1 MAGWKM
7 NKNQALIVVDVQNDF
22 LETGSLPVPGGSK
35 VIPVINKVMPLF
47 QTVVLTQDWHP
58 AEHKSFAS
66 NHEGKKPY
74 DVTTMPYGQQV
85 LWPVHCVQNT
95 KGAEIAE
102 TLAVKGTE
110 FNVRKG
116 TNPEVDS
123 YSAFFEADGKSKTI
137 LADWLREQG
146 ITEVFLCGLATDFC
160 VSWSALDAVKEGF
173 KTFIIED
180 ACRGIDVGGSMEA
193 AKHQWKD
200 KGIETVSSDSLR

>member
-1 MAGWKM
+1 M

-22 LETGSLPVPGGSK
+22 LETGSLPVPEGSK

-47 QTVVLTQDWHP
+47 QTVVVTQDWHP

-116 TNPEVDS
+116 ANPEVDS

-180 ACRGIDVGGSMEA
+180 ACRGIDVDGSMKA
-193 AKHQWKD
+193 AKKQWKD
-200 KGIETVSSDSLR
+200 KGIETVNSDSLR

>member
-1 MAGWKM
+1 M

>member
-1 MAGWKM
+1 M

-22 LETGSLPVPGGSK
+22 LETGSLPVPEGSK
-35 VIPVINKVMPLF
+35 VIPVINKAMPLF

-66 NHEGKKPY
+66 NHENKKPY
-74 DVTTMPYGQQV
+74 DVMTMPYGQQV
-85 LWPVHCVQNT
+85 LWPAHCVQNS
-95 KGAEIAE
+95 KGAELAE

-110 FNVRKG
+110 FKVRKG
-116 TNPEVDS
+116 TNSEVDS

-137 LADWLREQG
+137 LADWLRDRG

-173 KTFIIED
+173 KTFVLED
-180 ACRGIDVGGSMEA
+180 ACRGIDVGGSLAA
-193 AKHQWKD
+193 AKQQWKD
-200 KGIETVSSDSLR
+200 KGIETISSNSLR

>member
-1 MAGWKM
+1 M

-22 LETGSLPVPGGSK
+22 LETGSLPVPEGSK
-35 VIPVINKVMPLF
+35 VIPVINKAMPLF

-66 NHEGKKPY
+66 NHQNKKPY

-85 LWPVHCVQNT
+85 LWPAHCVQNS
-95 KGAEIAE
+95 KGAELAE

-110 FNVRKG
+110 FKVRKG
-116 TNPEVDS
+116 TNSEVDS

-137 LADWLREQG
+137 LADWLRDRG

-173 KTFIIED
+173 KTFVLED
-180 ACRGIDVGGSMEA
+180 ACRGIDVGGSLAA
-193 AKHQWKD
+193 AKQQWKD
-200 KGIETVSSDSLR
+200 KGIETISSNSLR

>member
-1 MAGWKM
+1 MDGLGM

-22 LETGSLPVPGGSK
+22 LETGSLPVPEGSK

-66 NHEGKKPY
+66 NHEDKKPY

-85 LWPVHCVQNT
+85 LWPVHCVQNS
-95 KGAEIAE
+95 KGAELAE

-137 LADWLREQG
+137 LADWLKEQG

-180 ACRGIDVGGSMEA
+180 ACRGINVGGSMEA

>member
-1 MAGWKM
+1 M

-22 LETGSLPVPGGSK
+22 LETGSLPVPEGSK
-35 VIPVINKVMPLF
+35 VIPVINKAMPLF

-58 AEHKSFAS
+58 TEHKSFAS
-66 NHEGKKPY
+66 NHENKKPY

-85 LWPVHCVQNT
+85 LWPAHCVQNS
-95 KGAEIAE
+95 KGAELAE

-110 FNVRKG
+110 FKVRKG
-116 TNPEVDS
+116 TNSEVDS

-137 LADWLREQG
+137 LADWLRERG

-173 KTFIIED
+173 KTFVLED
-180 ACRGIDVGGSMEA
+180 ACRGIDVGGSLAA
-193 AKHQWKD
+193 AKQQWKD
-200 KGIETVSSDSLR
+200 KGIETISSNSLR

>member
-1 MAGWKM
+1 
-7 NKNQALIVVDVQNDF
+7 
-22 LETGSLPVPGGSK
+22 
-35 VIPVINKVMPLF
+35 
-47 QTVVLTQDWHP
+47 
-58 AEHKSFAS
+58 
-66 NHEGKKPY
+66 
-74 DVTTMPYGQQV
+74 MPYGQQV
-85 LWPVHCVQNT
+85 LWPVHCVQNS
-95 KGAEIAE
+95 KGAELAE
-102 TLAVKGTE
+102 ALEVKGTE

-137 LADWLREQG
+137 LADWLRDQG

-180 ACRGIDVGGSMEA
+180 ACHGINVGGSMEA
-193 AKHQWKD
+193 AKQQWKD

>member
-1 MAGWKM
+1 M

-22 LETGSLPVPGGSK
+22 LETGSLPVPEGSK

-66 NHEGKKPY
+66 NHEDKKPY

-180 ACRGIDVGGSMEA
+180 ACRGIDVGGSMKA
-193 AKHQWKD
+193 AKQQWKD

>member
-1 MAGWKM
+1 M

-22 LETGSLPVPGGSK
+22 LETGSLPVPEGSK
-35 VIPVINKVMPLF
+35 VIPVINKAMPLF

-58 AEHKSFAS
+58 TEHKSFAS
-66 NHEGKKPY
+66 NHENKKPY

-85 LWPVHCVQNT
+85 LWPAHCVQNS
-95 KGAEIAE
+95 KGAELAE

-110 FNVRKG
+110 FKVRKG
-116 TNPEVDS
+116 TNSEVDS

-137 LADWLREQG
+137 LADWLRDRG

-173 KTFIIED
+173 KTFVLED
-180 ACRGIDVGGSMEA
+180 ACRGIDVGGSLAA
-193 AKHQWKD
+193 AKQQWKD
-200 KGIETVSSDSLR
+200 KGIETISSNSLR

>member
-1 MAGWKM
+1 M

-22 LETGSLPVPGGSK
+22 LETGSLPVPEGSK
-35 VIPVINKVMPLF
+35 VIPVINKAMPLF

-66 NHEGKKPY
+66 NHQNKKPY

-85 LWPVHCVQNT
+85 LWPAHCVQNS
-95 KGAEIAE
+95 KGAELAE

-110 FNVRKG
+110 FRVRKG
-116 TNPEVDS
+116 TNSEVDS

-137 LADWLREQG
+137 LADWLRDRG

-173 KTFIIED
+173 KTFVLED
-180 ACRGIDVGGSMEA
+180 ACRGIDVGGSLAA
-193 AKHQWKD
+193 AKQQWKD
-200 KGIETVSSDSLR
+200 KGIETISSNSLR

>member
-1 MAGWKM
+1 M

-22 LETGSLPVPGGSK
+22 LETGSLPVPEGSK

-66 NHEGKKPY
+66 NHEDKKPY

-85 LWPVHCVQNT
+85 LWPVHCVQNS
-95 KGAEIAE
+95 KGAELAE
-102 TLAVKGTE
+102 PLAVKGTE

-160 VSWSALDAVKEGF
+160 VSWSALDAVREGF

-193 AKHQWKD
+193 AKQQWRD
-200 KGIETVSSDSLR
+200 KGIETVNSDSLR

>member
-1 MAGWKM
+1 ME
-7 NKNQALIVVDVQNDF
+7 NYQNDF
-22 LETGSLPVPGGSK
+22 LETGSLPVPEGSK
-35 VIPVINKVMPLF
+35 VIPVINKAMPLF

-66 NHEGKKPY
+66 NHENKKPY

-85 LWPVHCVQNT
+85 LWPAHCVQNS
-95 KGAEIAE
+95 KGAELAE

-110 FNVRKG
+110 FKVRKG
-116 TNPEVDS
+116 TNSEVDS

-137 LADWLREQG
+137 LADWLRDRG

-173 KTFIIED
+173 KTFVLED
-180 ACRGIDVGGSMEA
+180 ACRGIDVGGSLAA
-193 AKHQWKD
+193 AKQQWKD
-200 KGIETVSSDSLR
+200 KGIETISSNSLR

>member
-22 LETGSLPVPGGSK
+22 LETGSLPVPEGSK
-35 VIPVINKVMPLF
+35 VISVINKVMPLF

-85 LWPVHCVQNT
+85 LWPVHCVQNS
-95 KGAEIAE
+95 KGAELAE
-102 TLAVKGTE
+102 ALEVKGTE

-160 VSWSALDAVKEGF
+160 VSWSALDAVREGF
-173 KTFIIED
+173 KTSIIED
-180 ACRGIDVGGSMEA
+180 ACRGIDVGGSMEV
-193 AKHQWKD
+193 AKKQWKD
-200 KGIETVSSDSLR
+200 KGIEIVNSDSLK

>member
-1 MAGWKM
+1 M

-22 LETGSLPVPGGSK
+22 LETGSLPVPEGSK
-35 VIPVINKVMPLF
+35 VIPVINKAMPLF

-66 NHEGKKPY
+66 NHENKKPY

-85 LWPVHCVQNT
+85 LWPAHCVQNS
-95 KGAEIAE
+95 KGAELAE

-110 FNVRKG
+110 FKVRKG
-116 TNPEVDS
+116 TNSEVDS

-137 LADWLREQG
+137 LADWLRDRG
-146 ITEVFLCGLATDFC
+146 IMEVFLCGLATDFC

-173 KTFIIED
+173 KTFVLED
-180 ACRGIDVGGSMEA
+180 ACRGIDVGGSLAA
-193 AKHQWKD
+193 AKQQWKD
-200 KGIETVSSDSLR
+200 KGIETISSNSLR

>member
-1 MAGWKM
+1 M

-22 LETGSLPVPGGSK
+22 LETGSLPVPEGSK
-35 VIPVINKVMPLF
+35 VIPVINKAMPLF

-66 NHEGKKPY
+66 NHQNKKPY

-85 LWPVHCVQNT
+85 LWPAHCVQNS
-95 KGAEIAE
+95 KGAELAE

-110 FNVRKG
+110 FKVHKG
-116 TNPEVDS
+116 TNSEVDS

-137 LADWLREQG
+137 LADWLRDRG

-173 KTFIIED
+173 KTFVLED
-180 ACRGIDVGGSMEA
+180 ACRGIDVGGSLAA
-193 AKHQWKD
+193 AKQQWKD
-200 KGIETVSSDSLR
+200 KGIETISSNSLR

>member
-1 MAGWKM
+1 M

-22 LETGSLPVPGGSK
+22 LETGSLPVPEGSK
-35 VIPVINKVMPLF
+35 VIPVINKAMPLF

-66 NHEGKKPY
+66 NHENKKPY

-85 LWPVHCVQNT
+85 VGPAHCVQNS
-95 KGAEIAE
+95 KGAELAE

-110 FNVRKG
+110 FKVRKG
-116 TNPEVDS
+116 TNSEVDS

-137 LADWLREQG
+137 LADWLRDRG

-173 KTFIIED
+173 KTFVLED
-180 ACRGIDVGGSMEA
+180 ACRGIDVGGSLAA
-193 AKHQWKD
+193 AKQQWKD
-200 KGIETVSSDSLR
+200 KGIETISSNSLR

>member
-1 MAGWKM
+1 M

-22 LETGSLPVPGGSK
+22 LETGSLPVPEGSK

-66 NHEGKKPY
+66 NHEDKKPY
-74 DVTTMPYGQQV
+74 DVTEMPYGQQV

-160 VSWSALDAVKEGF
+160 VSWSALDAVREGF

-193 AKHQWKD
+193 AKKQWKD
-200 KGIETVSSDSLR
+200 KGIETVNSDSLR

>member
-1 MAGWKM
+1 M

-22 LETGSLPVPGGSK
+22 LETGSLPVPEGSK
-35 VIPVINKVMPLF
+35 VIPVINKAMPLF

-66 NHEGKKPY
+66 NHQNKKPY

-85 LWPVHCVQNT
+85 LWPAHCVQNS
-95 KGAEIAE
+95 KGAELAE

-110 FNVRKG
+110 FKVRKG
-116 TNPEVDS
+116 TNSEVDS

-137 LADWLREQG
+137 LADWLRDRG

-160 VSWSALDAVKEGF
+160 VSWTALDAVKEGF
-173 KTFIIED
+173 KTFVLED
-180 ACRGIDVGGSMEA
+180 ACRGIDVGGSLAA
-193 AKHQWKD
+193 AKQQWKD
-200 KGIETVSSDSLR
+200 KGIETISSNSLR

>member
-1 MAGWKM
+1 M

-22 LETGSLPVPGGSK
+22 LETGSLPVPEGSK

-66 NHEGKKPY
+66 NHKDKKPY
-74 DVTTMPYGQQV
+74 DVTAMPYGQQV
-85 LWPVHCVQNT
+85 LWPVHCVQNS

-180 ACRGIDVGGSMEA
+180 ACRGIDVGGSMES
-193 AKHQWKD
+193 AKQQWKD

>member
-1 MAGWKM
+1 M

-22 LETGSLPVPGGSK
+22 LETGSLPVPEGSI

-74 DVTTMPYGQQV
+74 DVTTMAYGQQV

-137 LADWLREQG
+137 LADWLRDQG

-173 KTFIIED
+173 KTSIIED
-180 ACRGIDVGGSMEA
+180 ACRGIDVGGSMEV
-193 AKHQWKD
+193 AKKQWKD
-200 KGIETVSSDSLR
+200 KGIETVSSDSLK

>member
-1 MAGWKM
+1 M

-22 LETGSLPVPGGSK
+22 LETGSLPVPEGSK

-66 NHEGKKPY
+66 NHEDKKPY

-193 AKHQWKD
+193 AKQQWKD

>member
-1 MAGWKM
+1 M

-22 LETGSLPVPGGSK
+22 LETGSLPVPEGSK
-35 VIPVINKVMPLF
+35 VIPVINKAMPLF

-66 NHEGKKPY
+66 NHENKKPY

-85 LWPVHCVQNT
+85 LWPAHCVQNS
-95 KGAEIAE
+95 KGAELAE

-110 FNVRKG
+110 FKVRKG
-116 TNPEVDS
+116 TNSEVDS

-137 LADWLREQG
+137 LADWLRDRG

-173 KTFIIED
+173 KTFVLED
-180 ACRGIDVGGSMEA
+180 ACRGIDVGGSLAA
-193 AKHQWKD
+193 AKQQWKD
-200 KGIETVSSDSLR
+200 KGIETISSNSLR

>member
-1 MAGWKM
+1 M

-22 LETGSLPVPGGSK
+22 LETGSLPVPEGSQ

-66 NHEGKKPY
+66 NHEDKKPY

-85 LWPVHCVQNT
+85 LWPVHCVQNS
-95 KGAEIAE
+95 KGAELAE
-102 TLAVKGTE
+102 ALEVKGTE

-137 LADWLREQG
+137 LADWLRDQG

-180 ACRGIDVGGSMEA
+180 ACRGINVGGSMEA
-193 AKHQWKD
+193 AKQQWKD

>member
-1 MAGWKM
+1 M
-7 NKNQALIVVDVQNDF
+7 LF
-22 LETGSLPVPGGSK
+22 RS
-35 VIPVINKVMPLF
+35 IPVINKAMPLF

-66 NHEGKKPY
+66 NHENKKPY

-85 LWPVHCVQNT
+85 LWPAHCVQNS
-95 KGAEIAE
+95 KGAELAE

-110 FNVRKG
+110 FKVRKG
-116 TNPEVDS
+116 TNSEVDS

-137 LADWLREQG
+137 LADWLRDRG

-173 KTFIIED
+173 KTFVLED
-180 ACRGIDVGGSMEA
+180 ACRGIDVGGSLAA
-193 AKHQWKD
+193 AKQQWKD
-200 KGIETVSSDSLR
+200 KGIETISSNSLR

>member
-1 MAGWKM
+1 M

-22 LETGSLPVPGGSK
+22 LETGSLPVPEGSK
-35 VIPVINKVMPLF
+35 VIPVINKAMPLF

-66 NHEGKKPY
+66 NHENKKPY

-85 LWPVHCVQNT
+85 LWPAHCVQNS
-95 KGAEIAE
+95 KGAELAE

-110 FNVRKG
+110 FKVRKG
-116 TNPEVDS
+116 TNSEVDS

-137 LADWLREQG
+137 RADWLRDRG

-173 KTFIIED
+173 KTFVLED
-180 ACRGIDVGGSMEA
+180 ACRGIDVGGSLAA
-193 AKHQWKD
+193 AKQQWKD
-200 KGIETVSSDSLR
+200 KGIETISSNSLR

>member
-1 MAGWKM
+1 M

-22 LETGSLPVPGGSK
+22 LETGSLPVPEGSK
-35 VIPVINKVMPLF
+35 VIPVINKAMPLF

-66 NHEGKKPY
+66 NHENKKPY

-85 LWPVHCVQNT
+85 LWPAHCVQNS
-95 KGAEIAE
+95 KGAELAE

-110 FNVRKG
+110 FKVRKG
-116 TNPEVDS
+116 TNSEVDS

-137 LADWLREQG
+137 LADWLRERG

-173 KTFIIED
+173 KTFVLED
-180 ACRGIDVGGSMEA
+180 AWRGIEVGGSLAA
-193 AKHQWKD
+193 AKQQWKD
-200 KGIETVSSDSLR
+200 KGIETISSNSLR

>member
-1 MAGWKM
+1 M

-22 LETGSLPVPGGSK
+22 LETGSLPVPEGSK
-35 VIPVINKVMPLF
+35 VIPVINKAMPLI
-47 QTVVLTQDWHP
+47 QTVVLNQDWHP

-66 NHEGKKPY
+66 NHENKKPY

-85 LWPVHCVQNT
+85 LWPAHCVQNS
-95 KGAEIAE
+95 KGAELAE

-110 FNVRKG
+110 FKVRKG
-116 TNPEVDS
+116 TNSEVDS

-137 LADWLREQG
+137 LADWLRDRG

-173 KTFIIED
+173 KTFVLED
-180 ACRGIDVGGSMEA
+180 ACRGIDVGGSLAA
-193 AKHQWKD
+193 AKQQWKD
-200 KGIETVSSDSLR
+200 KGIETISSNSLR

>member
-1 MAGWKM
+1 M

-22 LETGSLPVPGGSK
+22 LETGSLPVPEGSK

-66 NHEGKKPY
+66 NHEDKKPY

-85 LWPVHCVQNT
+85 LWPVHCVQNS
-95 KGAEIAE
+95 KGAELAE
-102 TLAVKGTE
+102 ALEVKGTE

-137 LADWLREQG
+137 LADWLRDQG

-180 ACRGIDVGGSMEA
+180 ACRGINVGGSMEA
-193 AKHQWKD
+193 AKQQWKD

>member
-1 MAGWKM
+1 M

-22 LETGSLPVPGGSK
+22 LETGSLPVPEGSK

-66 NHEGKKPY
+66 NHEDKKPY

-85 LWPVHCVQNT
+85 LWPVHCVQNS
-95 KGAEIAE
+95 KGAELAE

-137 LADWLREQG
+137 LADWLKEQG

-180 ACRGIDVGGSMEA
+180 ACRGINVGGSMEA

>member
-1 MAGWKM
+1 M

-22 LETGSLPVPGGSK
+22 LETGSLPVPEGSK

-85 LWPVHCVQNT
+85 LWPVHCVQNS
-95 KGAEIAE
+95 KGAELAE
-102 TLAVKGTE
+102 ALEVKGTE

-160 VSWSALDAVKEGF
+160 VSWSALDAVREGF
-173 KTFIIED
+173 KTSIIEE

-200 KGIETVSSDSLR
+200 KGIETVSRDSLR

>member
-1 MAGWKM
+1 M

-22 LETGSLPVPGGSK
+22 LETGSLPVPEGSK

-66 NHEGKKPY
+66 NHEDKKPY

-85 LWPVHCVQNT
+85 LWPVQCVQNS
-95 KGAEIAE
+95 KRAELAE

-137 LADWLREQG
+137 LADWLKEQG

-180 ACRGIDVGGSMEA
+180 ACRGINVGGSMEA

-200 KGIETVSSDSLR
+200 KGIETVGSDSLR

>member
-1 MAGWKM
+1 M

-22 LETGSLPVPGGSK
+22 LETGSLPVPEGSK

-74 DVTTMPYGQQV
+74 DVTIMPYGQQV
-85 LWPVHCVQNT
+85 LWPVHCVQNS
-95 KGAEIAE
+95 KGAELAE
-102 TLAVKGTE
+102 TLEVKGTE
-110 FNVRKG
+110 FNVHKG

-137 LADWLREQG
+137 LADWLRDQG

-193 AKHQWKD
+193 AKQQWKD

>member
-1 MAGWKM
+1 M

-22 LETGSLPVPGGSK
+22 LETGSLPVPEGSK
-35 VIPVINKVMPLF
+35 VISVINKVMPLF

-85 LWPVHCVQNT
+85 LWPVHCVQNS
-95 KGAEIAE
+95 KGAELAE
-102 TLAVKGTE
+102 ALEVKGTE

-160 VSWSALDAVKEGF
+160 VSWSALDAVREGF
-173 KTFIIED
+173 KTSIIED
-180 ACRGIDVGGSMEA
+180 ACRGIDVGGSMEV
-193 AKHQWKD
+193 AKKQWKD
-200 KGIETVSSDSLR
+200 KGIEIVNSDSLK